1 MNGEQRERER
11 EINSNGKK
19 KEIKKGRKEVKKNC
33 RDIKERQTDR
43 QK

>member
-1 MNGEQRERER
+1 MENRERER

-19 KEIKKGRKEVKKNC
+19 KAIKKGRKEVKKNC